1 MESNEIFGST
11 AKAEAEKAE
20 KKPAVRKTVKK
31 QAAKVNDDAKK
42 PAVKAAAKKTTTK
55 RAAKADTKTA
65 EPEKTAAVKA
75 ETKAAKTETK
85 AAKKPAADKPKR
97 TYTKRAE
104 VKNSVFIQ
112 FQGQQVDYDAIVK
125 KVEEDCKR
133 QKVKA
138 KDLTLYIKP
147 EDNACYY
154 VANNG
159 IAGKVDLY

>member
-11 AKAEAEKAE
+11 SKAEAEKAE
-20 KKPAVRKTVKK
+20 KKPAARKTVKK
-31 QAAKVNDDAKK
+31 QTAKTTDAAKK

-55 RAAKADTKTA
+55 AAET
-65 EPEKTAAVKA
+65 EKTV
-75 ETKAAKTETK
+75 
-85 AAKKPAADKPKR
+85 AAKKPATADKPKR
-97 TYTKRAE
+97 TYTKRTE

-112 FQGQQVDYDAIVK
+112 FQGQQVDYDVIVK

>member
-31 QAAKVNDDAKK
+31 QTAKVNDDAKK
-42 PAVKAAAKKTTTK
+42 PAVKAAAKKTTK
-55 RAAKADTKTA
+55 RAAKAETKTA

-75 ETKAAKTETK
+75 ETKAAK
-85 AAKKPAADKPKR
+85 KPATDKPKR

>member
-11 AKAEAEKAE
+11 SKAEAEKGE
-20 KKPAVRKTVKK
+20 KKPAARKTVKK
-31 QAAKVNDDAKK
+31 QTAKT

-55 RAAKADTKTA
+55 RAT
-65 EPEKTAAVKA
+65 KA
-75 ETKAAKTETK
+75 ETKAAETEKTV
-85 AAKKPAADKPKR
+85 AAKKPATADKPKR
-97 TYTKRAE
+97 TYTKRTE

-112 FQGQQVDYDAIVK
+112 FQGQQVDYDVIVK

>member
-20 KKPAVRKTVKK
+20 KKPAARKTVKK
-31 QAAKVNDDAKK
+31 QTAKTTDAAKK

-55 RAAKADTKTA
+55 RAT
-65 EPEKTAAVKA
+65 KA
-75 ETKAAKTETK
+75 ETKAAETEKTV
-85 AAKKPAADKPKR
+85 AAKKPATADKPKR
-97 TYTKRAE
+97 TYTKRTE

-112 FQGQQVDYDAIVK
+112 FQGQQVDYDVIVK

>member
-20 KKPAVRKTVKK
+20 KKPVARKTVKK
-31 QAAKVNDDAKK
+31 QTAKTTDAANKT
-42 PAVKAAAKKTTTK
+42 AVRAAAKKTTTK
-55 RAAKADTKTA
+55 RAAKA
-65 EPEKTAAVKA
+65 
-75 ETKAAKTETK
+75 ETKAAETEKTV
-85 AAKKPAADKPKR
+85 AAKKPATADKPKR
-97 TYTKRAE
+97 TYTKRTE

-112 FQGQQVDYDAIVK
+112 FQGQQVDYDVIVK

>member
-11 AKAEAEKAE
+11 SKAEAEKAE
-20 KKPAVRKTVKK
+20 KKPAARKTVKK
-31 QAAKVNDDAKK
+31 QTAKTTDAAKK

-55 RAAKADTKTA
+55 RAT
-65 EPEKTAAVKA
+65 KA
-75 ETKAAKTETK
+75 ETKAAETEKTV
-85 AAKKPAADKPKR
+85 AAKKPATADKPKR
-97 TYTKRAE
+97 TYTKRTE

-112 FQGQQVDYDAIVK
+112 FQGQQVDYDVIVK

>member
-20 KKPAVRKTVKK
+20 KKPAARKTVKK
-31 QAAKVNDDAKK
+31 QTAKTTDAAKKS
-42 PAVKAAAKKTTTK
+42 AVKASAKKTTTK
-55 RAAKADTKTA
+55 RTAKAETKAA
-65 EPEKTAAVKA
+65 EPEKTAAAKA
-75 ETKAAKTETK
+75 ETK
-85 AAKKPAADKPKR
+85 AAKKPATADKPKR

-112 FQGQQVDYDAIVK
+112 FQGQQVDYDVIVK

>member
-55 RAAKADTKTA
+55 RAAKAETKTA

-75 ETKAAKTETK
+75 ETK